1 MMAQEDV
8 KKLGIVSQIGLERDA
23 QEFTSYNLTVG
34 IKLKSDKKLTYA
46 EGERLIKKLKKDLM
60 GKNIELE
67 AIAVPCAFCGKVFN
81 SDTGMKQHVRRQ
93 HEGEE
98 ESPKKR
104 RGRPKKP
111 AVKKATPKKTAAK
124 KPAAKK
130 APAKKKK
137 ASSKKK

>member
-46 EGERLIKKLKKDLM
+46 EGERLIKQLKKDLM
-60 GKNIELE
+60 GKNIELG
-67 AIAVPCAFCGKVFN
+67 AIEIPCPYCGKVFN
-81 SDTGMKQHVRRQ
+81 SKKGMKAHTRSQHD
-93 HEGEE
+93 GEDL
-98 ESPKKR
+98 PKRKPRIKR
-104 RGRPKKP
+104 G

-124 KPAAKK
+124 KKPAKK

-137 ASSKKK
+137 AVSKKK

>member
-1 MMAQEDV
+1 MMAQEEV

-34 IKLKSDKKLTYA
+34 IKLKSDKKLSYA
-46 EGERLIKKLKKDLM
+46 EGERLIKQLKKDLM

-67 AIAVPCAFCGKVFN
+67 AIAVPCAFCGKIFN
-81 SDTGMKQHVRRQ
+81 SETGMKQHVRRQ

-98 ESPKKR
+98 EPPKKR

-111 AVKKATPKKTAAK
+111 EVKKETPKKTAAK
-124 KPAAKK
+124 KTS
-130 APAKKKK
+130 AKKKK
-137 ASSKKK
+137 AASKKK

>member
-1 MMAQEDV
+1 MAEEV
-8 KKLGIVSQIGLERDA
+8 KKLGVVSEIGLERDA

-34 IKLKSDKKLTYA
+34 IKLKSDKKLTYS
-46 EGERLIKKLKKDLM
+46 EGERLIKQLKKDLM

-67 AIAVPCAFCGKVFN
+67 AIAVPCAFCGKIFN

-93 HEGEE
+93 HEGDEE
-98 ESPKKR
+98 PPKKR

-111 AVKKATPKKTAAK
+111 AVKKETPKKTAAK
-124 KPAAKK
+124 KKSAKK

>member
-1 MMAQEDV
+1 MMAQEDM

-67 AIAVPCAFCGKVFN
+67 AIAVPC
-81 SDTGMKQHVRRQ
+81 
-93 HEGEE
+93 
-98 ESPKKR
+98 
-104 RGRPKKP
+104 GR
-111 AVKKATPKKTAAK
+111 
-124 KPAAKK
+124 
-130 APAKKKK
+130 
-137 ASSKKK
+137 

>member
-67 AIAVPCAFCGKVFN
+67 AIAVPCGFCGKIFN
-81 SDTGMKQHVRRQ
+81 SETGMKQHVRRQ

-98 ESPKKR
+98 ELPKKR

>member
-1 MMAQEDV
+1 MAEEV
-8 KKLGIVSQIGLERDA
+8 KKLGVVSEIGLERDA

-34 IKLKSDKKLTYA
+34 IKLKSDKKLSYA
-46 EGERLIKKLKKDLM
+46 ESEKLVKELKRELM

-67 AIAVPCAFCGKVFN
+67 AIAIPCAFCGKIFN
-81 SDTGMKQHVRRQ
+81 SETGLKQHVRRQ

-98 ESPKKR
+98 EPPKKK
-104 RGRPKKP
+104 RGRKKKP
-111 AVKKATPKKTAAK
+111 TVKKETPKKTAAK
-124 KPAAKK
+124 VLSKK

>member
-1 MMAQEDV
+1 MMAQEDM

-67 AIAVPCAFCGKVFN
+67 AITVPCGFCGKIFN
-81 SDTGMKQHVRRQ
+81 SETGMKQHVRRQ

-98 ESPKKR
+98 APPKKR

-111 AVKKATPKKTAAK
+111 AVKKETPKK
-124 KPAAKK
+124 PAKK
-130 APAKKKK
+130 APAKKTKV
-137 ASSKKK
+137 ASKKK

>member
-1 MMAQEDV
+1 MAEEV
-8 KKLGIVSQIGLERDA
+8 KKLGVVSEIGLERDA

-34 IKLKSDKKLTYA
+34 IKLKSDKKLSYA
-46 EGERLIKKLKKDLM
+46 ESEKLVKELKRELM

-67 AIAVPCAFCGKVFN
+67 AIAIPCAFCGKIFN
-81 SDTGMKQHVRRQ
+81 SETGLKQHVRRQ

-98 ESPKKR
+98 EPPKKK
-104 RGRPKKP
+104 RGRTKKP
-111 AVKKATPKKTAAK
+111 KVKKETPKKTAAK
-124 KPAAKK
+124 VPSKK